1 MANLRRSF
9 SECPSGLAWPAL
21 ATVVVLLSAC
31 SSAAP
36 ATPASTPAAPASTP
50 AAAPTAAPAPPAA
63 KPTTATSAA
72 AKPAAATGTPIKLG
86 VLADISPAFANQ
98 GAMMRIMTDY
108 AVQRIN
114 AEGGINGHPFQVMY
128 ADPKGDPTQAVQLAS
143 QFVQQDNVDVLVGGV
158 SSAECLAVEDLV
170 TRLQT
175 VYVTSTGCASDDLTA
190 TACNK
195 YTFRTGPQGVQTADP
210 LAAYLVK
217 QFGPHWAII
226 YQDYAFGQS
235 YQKSMEAS
243 IKRAGGT
250 LDVKIAMPLSEPNVT
265 PYVSRIPTDGS
276 INGFLPPTGG
286 TDSSRVMSV
295 FSQFGLQTKIA
306 VAGAS
311 VRENFGGAWPD
322 VLDGEVFIQ
331 EHPSV
336 AIPGNALSEAW
347 VKGATGV
354 AAQPEE
360 KQFADVMGGIDRF
373 GPGGQGYQAYTAITA
388 LKVGMLKANYQTKAD
403 TDKLIAALET
413 LDEQPSA
420 DFPGGRLIM
429 NKDDHQAR
437 TQQYILKLNGQQE
450 QVVQVVNPEEI
461 PPIGDCK
468 IAR

>member
-1 MANLRRSF
+1 MI
-9 SECPSGLAWPAL
+9 
-21 ATVVVLLSAC
+21 LLSAC
-31 SSAAP
+31 TSAAP
-36 ATPASTPAAPASTP
+36 VAPTPTPTVATPTAVAPAV
-50 AAAPTAAPAPPAA
+50 
-63 KPTTATSAA
+63 
-72 AKPAAATGTPIKLG
+72 ATGAPIKLG

-98 GAMMRIMTDY
+98 GAMMRIMTDF

-114 AEGGINGHPFQVMY
+114 ADGGINGHPLLVSY

-143 QFVQQDNVDVLVGGV
+143 QFVQQDNVDVLVGAV

-170 TRLQT
+170 SKVHT
-175 VYVTSTGCASDDLTA
+175 VYVTSTGCASDVLTA
-190 TACNK
+190 TACNR
-195 YTFRTGPQGVQTADP
+195 YTFRTGPQGVQSSDP

-217 QFGPHWAII
+217 QYGPNWAII

-235 YQKSMEAS
+235 YQATMEAS

-250 LDVKIAMPLSEPNVT
+250 LSVKIAMPLSEPNVT

-286 TDSSRVMSV
+286 VDVSRVMSV
-295 FSQFGLQTKIA
+295 FSQFGLQSKMA

-322 VLDGEVFIQ
+322 VLNGEVFIQ

-336 AIPGNALSEAW
+336 AVPGNALSEAW
-347 VKGATGV
+347 VRGATAV
-354 AAQPEE
+354 AALPEE
-360 KQFADVMGGIDRF
+360 KQFADTMGGIDKF

-388 LKVGMLKANYQTKAD
+388 LKVGMRKANYQSRAD
-403 TDKLIAALET
+403 TDKLIAAIET

-420 DFPGGRLIM
+420 DFPAGRFIM

-437 TQQYILKLNGQQE
+437 AQEFIVKLNGQQE
-450 QVVQVVNPEEI
+450 EVVQFVNAEDL
-461 PPIGDCK
+461 PPIGNCK
-468 IAR
+468 IASA